1 MIIFKNRRRTNI
13 TKNSKEIL
21 AINLKFYRFELNLT
35 QEQFAEKMDISLTY
49 ERELEQFRRNVSI
62 DMLDK
67 LASKLSLQ
75 LKYTIKSADLLTYD
89 ENKIINSLR
98 VDRRSN

>member
-67 LASKLSLQ
+67 LALKLSLQ